1 MKNQITID
9 GVTDKRF
16 TSQMFFTDMD
26 FDIDNG
32 DVIVQV
38 NSSALNQLV
47 KMFALNKD
55 DVKSIKSSKATTII
69 FPK

>member
-16 TSQMFFTDMD
+16 TREMFFTDMD